1 MFTDD
6 QGSQRETP
14 DELTIEHKLDL
25 ILVEVKHMRSAF
37 PKNEDGE
44 VDYDGHR
51 KYHES
56 LIRAAEAQEAFWTDL
71 KQEIIKKG
79 ILGALVIALGL
90 LLLGAQTKLG
100 LPLK

>member
-14 DELTIEHKLDL
+14 DEMTIEHKLDL
-25 ILVEVKHMRSAF
+25 ILIEVRHMRGAF

-44 VDYDGHR
+44 VDYEGHR

-56 LIRAAEAQEAFWTDL
+56 LIKAAEAQEAFWTDL
-71 KQEIIKKG
+71 KKEIIKKG
-79 ILGALVIALGL
+79 VLGALVICIGL
-90 LLLGAQTKLG
+90 LWLGAQAKLG
-100 LPLK
+100 IPLK

>member
-6 QGSQRETP
+6 QGDRVETP
-14 DELTIEHKLDL
+14 AEQSIEHKLDL
-25 ILVEVKHMRSAF
+25 ILVEIKHMRDAF
-37 PKNEDGE
+37 PKNDDGE

-56 LIRAAEAQEAFWTDL
+56 LIRAAEAQEAFWNDL
-71 KQEIIKKG
+71 KKEIIKKG

-90 LLLGAQTKLG
+90 LLLGAQAQLG
-100 LPLK
+100 LPVK

>member
-25 ILVEVKHMRSAF
+25 ILVEMRHMRGAF
-37 PKNEDGE
+37 PKDEDGE

-56 LIRAAEAQEAFWTDL
+56 LIKAAEAQEAFWTDL
-71 KQEIIKKG
+71 KKEIIKKG
-79 ILGALVIALGL
+79 VLGALVIAIGL
-90 LLLGAQTKLG
+90 LWLGAQAKLG

>member
-37 PKNEDGE
+37 PKDSDGE

>member
-6 QGSQRETP
+6 QGTKRETP
-14 DELTIEHKLDL
+14 EEQSIEHKLDL

-37 PKNEDGE
+37 PKDEDGE

-71 KQEIIKKG
+71 KKEILKKG
-79 ILGALVIALGL
+79 ILGALIIALGL
-90 LLLGAQTKLG
+90 LWLGAQTKLG
-100 LPLK
+100 LPH

>member
-1 MFTDD
+1 MFTND
-6 QGSQRETP
+6 QGDRLETP
-14 DELTIEHKLDL
+14 DEQSIEHKLDL
-25 ILVEVKHMRSAF
+25 ILVEIKHMRDAF
-37 PKNEDGE
+37 PKNDDGE

-56 LIRAAEAQEAFWTDL
+56 LIRAAEAQEAFWNDL

-79 ILGALVIALGL
+79 ILGALIIALGL
-90 LLLGAQTKLG
+90 LLVGAQAKLG

>member
-6 QGSQRETP
+6 QGNKLETP

-56 LIRAAEAQEAFWTDL
+56 LIKAAEAQEAFWNDL
-71 KQEIIKKG
+71 KKEVIKKG
-79 ILGALVIALGL
+79 VLGALVIAIGL
-90 LLLGAQTKLG
+90 VWLGAQAKLG

>member
-6 QGSQRETP
+6 AGVRRETP
-14 DELTIEHKLDL
+14 DELSIDHKLDL
-25 ILVEVKHMRSAF
+25 ILDEVKHMRSAF

-56 LIRAAEAQEAFWTDL
+56 LIRAAEAQEAFWNDL
-71 KQEIIKKG
+71 KKEVIKKG
-79 ILGALVIALGL
+79 IIGALIIALGL
-90 LLLGAQTKLG
+90 VWLGFQAKLG
-100 LPLK
+100 VGPH

>member
-25 ILVEVKHMRSAF
+25 ILVEMRHMRGAF
-37 PKNEDGE
+37 PKDEDGE

-56 LIRAAEAQEAFWTDL
+56 LIKAAEAQEAFWTDL
-71 KQEIIKKG
+71 KKEIIKKG
-79 ILGALVIALGL
+79 VLGALVIAIGL
-90 LLLGAQTKLG
+90 LWLGAQAKLG
-100 LPLK
+100 LSLK

>member
-6 QGSQRETP
+6 QGTKRETP
-14 DELTIEHKLDL
+14 EELSIEHKLDL

-71 KQEIIKKG
+71 KKEIIKKG
-79 ILGALVIALGL
+79 VLGALVIAIGL
-90 LLLGAQTKLG
+90 LWLGAQAKLG
-100 LPLK
+100 IGPH